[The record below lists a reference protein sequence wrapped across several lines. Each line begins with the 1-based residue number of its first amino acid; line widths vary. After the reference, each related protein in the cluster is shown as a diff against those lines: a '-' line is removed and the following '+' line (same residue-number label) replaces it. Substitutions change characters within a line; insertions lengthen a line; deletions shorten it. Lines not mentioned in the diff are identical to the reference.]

1 MKMLEVIE
9 TNKDR
14 FTGVMEKPENFDR
27 LKMSF
32 LSELNKNKKLA
43 DCSPASLAG
52 CLMQVS
58 QLGLDI
64 GVVDEAYF
72 VPYKGEATLQ
82 VSYKGLI
89 KVAYNTG
96 LVDLIRAEMV
106 YKDDDFCYDIGKNK
120 IEKHNPGESRKEPV
134 GVYAEIKLKTGS
146 SLIAYKTMDQIAES
160 RKKSRGDQ
168 FWTNGFESMAKKV
181 VIREAMKLL
190 PKSKINVVD
199 TEAVEIGK
207 ASFGLPSKL
216 ENRASIDAELLGN

>member
-43 DCSPASLAG
+43 ECSPASLAG

-106 YKDDDFCYDIGKNK
+106 YADDDFVYDIGKNV
-120 IEKHNPGESRKEPV
+120 IEKHKPGSSRKEPL

-146 SLIAYKTMDQIAES
+146 SLIAYKTADQIAEA
-160 RKKSRGDQ
+160 RKRSRGDQ
-168 FWTNGFESMAKKV
+168 FWSNGYEAMAKKV
-181 VIREAMKLL
+181 AIREAMKLL
-190 PKSKINVVD
+190 PKSKVNYID
-199 TEAVEIGK
+199 TEAVNIGK
-207 ASFGLPSKL
+207 TELGLPSALDK
-216 ENRASIDAELLGN
+216 RGSIDAELLGK